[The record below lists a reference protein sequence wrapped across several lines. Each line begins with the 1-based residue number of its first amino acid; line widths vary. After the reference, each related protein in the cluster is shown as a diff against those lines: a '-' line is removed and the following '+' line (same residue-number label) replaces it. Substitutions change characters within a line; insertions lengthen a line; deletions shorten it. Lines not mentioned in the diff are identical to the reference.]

1 MMQDLRL
8 ILIIVGAIAIIALLV
23 HGFWTS
29 RKERSSMFRD
39 RPLKRMKSRRDD
51 DDAYDE
57 DVEEDDDSVG
67 EVRVHRV
74 NAPPKAGSEPEAPRQ
89 QPQHQYQPPY
99 ASAQPRAT
107 APARMKS
114 VMRSSLLSQYS
125 ERRRWSRSSLFRSRV
140 SASLL
145 SLWHHAQPQQ
155 PVFTAAQPS
164 HHEPVAQPEPEP
176 EHIEEAPVAEKP
188 QRKETVIIMNVA
200 AHQGSVLQGELLLNS
215 IQQVGFKFGDMSI
228 FHRHLSPDGSGPTL
242 FSLANMVN
250 PGTFDPER
258 MSEITTPGIT
268 MFMQVPSY
276 GDELQNFK
284 LMLQAAQYIAD
295 EVGGVVLDDQRRMM
309 TRRSCVSIRTESVKS
324 GTQTRNGCGYLVN
337 SPRTPARRG
346 FFIIDG
352 ATWNQ
357 SNNNSLNYEPLFAI
371 TNIFIMSWIRLRSRM
386 RNMTGCCVN
395 CASLKRSILNSSR
408 RIRPHSVWGRAAGLI

>member
-51 DDAYDE
+51 DDDVYDE
-57 DVEEDDDSVG
+57 DVEGDDDSVG

-74 NAPPKAGSEPEAPRQ
+74 NVPHKAGSEPETPRQ
-89 QPQHQYQPPY
+89 QSQHQYQPPY
-99 ASAQPRAT
+99 ASAQPRAA
-107 APARMKS
+107 APAQHDERQQQAPAQS
-114 VMRSSLLSQYS
+114 THRASQVES
-125 ERRRWSRSSLFRSRV
+125 PQVHEREF
-140 SASLL
+140 A
-145 SLWHHAQPQQ
+145 QQ
-155 PVFTAAQPS
+155 PAAQQPLHAKS
-164 HHEPVAQPEPEP
+164 AATVAAPQPHHQTVAQPEPEP
-176 EHIEEAPVAEKP
+176 VPEPVDVEEVVVAEKP

-200 AHQGSVLQGELLLNS
+200 AHQGNVLQGELLLNS

-258 MSEITTPGIT
+258 MVDITTPGVT

-309 TRRSCVSIRTESVKS
+309 TPQK
-324 GTQTRNGCGYLVN
+324 
-337 SPRTPARRG
+337 
-346 FFIIDG
+346 
-352 ATWNQ
+352 
-357 SNNNSLNYEPLFAI
+357 
-371 TNIFIMSWIRLRSRM
+371 LREYQD
-386 RNMTGCCVN
+386 
-395 CASLKRSILNSSR
+395 
-408 RIRPHSVWGRAAGLI
+408 RIREVRDANA